1 MVNEGVVRFVDAGA
15 RAPKVIAYERVLGE
29 GAEGSRQAG
38 PRRLMVLCSF
48 DDAPC
53 EYELRER
60 TGEPIDVSA
69 MEKLV
74 GNYEGSWVDATAHV
88 AILRPFECAV
98 FAEA

>member
-1 MVNEGVVRFVDAGA
+1 
-15 RAPKVIAYERVLGE
+15 
-29 GAEGSRQAG
+29 
-38 PRRLMVLCSF
+38 MVLCSF